1 MWSWLMTETVK
12 ILENWKEL
20 PVRATNSTLT
30 EPIPR
35 LIRFVE
41 GWELPQLP
49 SRLGETTLSMLD
61 EENNLL
67 FVNQEMY
74 DKLDA
79 LDRDRVLKTRYT
91 FMYATL
97 N

>member
-1 MWSWLMTETVK
+1 MTGTPK
-12 ILENWKEL
+12 ILDRRNWREL
-20 PVRATNSTLT
+20 PVHATNSSLT

-41 GWELPQLP
+41 AWELPQLP

-67 FVNQEMY
+67 LVNQEVY
-74 DKLDA
+74 NKLDT
-79 LDRDRVLKTRYT
+79 LDKDRVLKTKLT